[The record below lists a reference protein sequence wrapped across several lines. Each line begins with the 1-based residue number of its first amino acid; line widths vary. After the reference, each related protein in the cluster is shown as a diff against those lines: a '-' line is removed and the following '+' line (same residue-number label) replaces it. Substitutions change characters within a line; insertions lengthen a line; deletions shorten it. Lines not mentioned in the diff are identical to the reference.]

1 MNAEISNPHDSFFKE
16 LLARPEMAADF
27 LANYL
32 PAEILAILDVSKPE
46 IVKDSFVDEELR
58 QHFSDLLYR
67 VKLKRGGDAYVCVLF
82 EHNSSPD
89 RWVAFQVLR
98 YEVRFWET
106 ERRKGVE
113 RLPLIFPLVFYHG
126 KERWNVPRNFS
137 ALFDIDDLSE
147 IRKYIPDFEH
157 HLHDV
162 SVYSEGQ
169 LKGTLLLRVWLLLL
183 KHIFSDDLPDRLE
196 GILRLLFQAERQ
208 TALEYFFTVLRY
220 LSAAAHPP
228 TITELKEALAT
239 AIPEQE
245 SGFMQSFA
253 ETWIQEGIEKGIE
266 KGRQQEAGS
275 LTLRML
281 QRRFGILEA
290 EMQERIRALPLDQLE
305 QLSDTQFD
313 LQSRDELAAWLREHG
328 NGDAQ

>member
-1 MNAEISNPHDSFFKE
+1 MMNAEISNPHDSFFKE
-16 LLARPEMAADF
+16 RLSRPEMAADF

-32 PAEILAILDVSKPE
+32 PPEILAILDVSEPE

-82 EHNSSPD
+82 EHKSGPD
-89 RWVAFQVLR
+89 RWVAFQLLR
-98 YEVRFWET
+98 YEVRFWES

-113 RLPLIFPLVFYHG
+113 QLPLIFPLVFYHG
-126 KERWNVPRNFS
+126 QERWNVSRNFS

-147 IRKYIPDFEH
+147 IRKYLPDFEH

-162 SVYSEGQ
+162 SVYSEDR
-169 LKGTLLLRVWLLLL
+169 LKGTVLLRVWLLLL
-183 KHIFSDDLPDRLE
+183 KHIFSNDLPEKLE
-196 GILRLLFQAERQ
+196 EILRLLFQAERQ
-208 TALEYFFTVLRY
+208 TAIEYFFTVLRY

-228 TITELKEALAT
+228 TITELKESLAA

-253 ETWIQEGIEKGIE
+253 EAWIQEGIE
-266 KGRQQEAGS
+266 KGRQQEAAS
-275 LTLRML
+275 VALRLL
-281 QRRFGILEA
+281 QCRFGILEA
-290 EMQERIRALPLDQLE
+290 ETQQRIRILPLDRLDQLV
-305 QLSDTQFD
+305 DTLLD
-313 LQSRDELAAWLREHG
+313 LPSRDDLAAWLREHE

>member
-1 MNAEISNPHDSFFKE
+1 MNTEISNPHDSFFKE

-32 PAEILAILDVSKPE
+32 PAEILALLDVSEPE
-46 IVKDSFVDEELR
+46 FIKDSFVDEELR

-67 VKLKRGGDAYVCVLF
+67 VRLKRGGDAFVGVLF
-82 EHNSSPD
+82 EHKSSPD
-89 RWVAFQVLR
+89 RWVAFQLLR

-106 ERRKGVE
+106 ERRKGADQ
-113 RLPLIFPLVFYHG
+113 LPVIFPLVFYHG
-126 KERWNVPRNFS
+126 QERWNVPRNLS
-137 ALFDIDDLSE
+137 ALFELDDLDGM
-147 IRKYIPDFEH
+147 RKYLPECEH
-157 HLHDV
+157 HLHDL
-162 SVYSEGQ
+162 SAIGEDQ

-183 KHIFSDDLPDRLE
+183 KHIFSDDLPGRLE

-228 TITELKEALAT
+228 TVTELKEALA
-239 AIPEQE
+239 AAVPEQE

-253 ETWIQEGIEKGIE
+253 EAWIEEGIEKGIE
-266 KGRQQEAGS
+266 KGQQQGAAS
-275 LTLRML
+275 LALRLL

-290 EMQERIRALPLDQLE
+290 DIQQRIRILPLDRLE
-305 QLSDTQFD
+305 QLVDTVLDFEN
-313 LQSRDELAAWLREHG
+313 RDKLAVWLREHATA
-328 NGDAQ
+328 DPQ